1 MLRVGINLG
10 NFLLTAKDPATG
22 EPRVTAGFAVRRA
35 DGRVLVAAPET
46 AIRPGPGGSLS
57 RSLGF
62 PLDGVP
68 PGSYEVIVLVTDL
81 VAGGVAEAREPIV
94 VEGTPGS

>member
-1 MLRVGINLG
+1 
-10 NFLLTAKDPATG
+10 
-22 EPRVTAGFAVRRA
+22 VTAGFAVRRT

-46 AIRPGPGGSLS
+46 ALRPGPGGSLN

-68 PGSYEVIVLVTDL
+68 PGHYEVIVTVTDL
-81 VAGGVAEAREPIV
+81 VAGQAAEAREPILI
-94 VEGTPGS
+94 EGTSGS